1 MPSRISMVKSSS
13 YDLLVQYRFFVS
25 CSGSHL
31 HQSKSINIFYTG
43 KTWAF
48 SRRHLRQSKK
58 KKKRK
63 SREVRIEWEKRERSG
78 SNGKKN
84 GGLGRVEKGG
94 RLKETLI
101 RLNKERGLDRV
112 KKKKKQGSLGR
123 VEKKEGSLDRVEKWR
138 EVFEAW
144 VASSR
149 NPTQSFLLLFV
160 LQLLS
165 RSVLPIKRHCRAE
178 KSHNRSFYPLG
189 PFHNQ

>member
-31 HQSKSINIFYTG
+31 HQSKTINIFYTG

-84 GGLGRVEKGG
+84 GGLGRVEKGEI
-94 RLKETLI
+94 LKETLI

-112 KKKKKQGSLGR
+112 KKKTGKFGSGR
-123 VEKKEGSLDRVEKWR
+123 KEGGKPGPGGKMEGSLRDLGWFFTQPDPKLP
-138 EVFEAW
+138 
-144 VASSR
+144 ASFCSAAVI
-149 NPTQSFLLLFV
+149 SFCFT
-160 LQLLS
+160 
-165 RSVLPIKRHCRAE
+165 
-178 KSHNRSFYPLG
+178 N
-189 PFHNQ
+189 

>member
-1 MPSRISMVKSSS
+1 MISWYST
-13 YDLLVQYRFFVS
+13 DFFVS

-43 KTWAF
+43 KPEPFPGDICGRA
-48 SRRHLRQSKK
+48 K

-112 KKKKKQGSLGR
+112 KKKTGKFGSGR
-123 VEKKEGSLDRVEKWR
+123 KEGGKPGPGGKMEGSLRGLGC
-138 EVFEAW
+138 FF
-144 VASSR
+144 
-149 NPTQSFLLLFV
+149 TQPDPKLPAPFCSAAVISFCFT
-160 LQLLS
+160 
-165 RSVLPIKRHCRAE
+165 
-178 KSHNRSFYPLG
+178 N
-189 PFHNQ
+189 

>member
-1 MPSRISMVKSSS
+1 M
-13 YDLLVQYRFFVS
+13 
-25 CSGSHL
+25 
-31 HQSKSINIFYTG
+31 
-43 KTWAF
+43 
-48 SRRHLRQSKK
+48 RQSKK
-58 KKKRK
+58 K

-138 EVFEAW
+138 EVFEA
-144 VASSR
+144 
-149 NPTQSFLLLFV
+149 
-160 LQLLS
+160 
-165 RSVLPIKRHCRAE
+165 
-178 KSHNRSFYPLG
+178 
-189 PFHNQ
+189 

>member
-58 KKKRK
+58 KKKENRGRLGSSGRK
-63 SREVRIEWEKRERSG
+63 ERD
-78 SNGKKN
+78 
-84 GGLGRVEKGG
+84 LGRMERRTEVWVVLKKEGDLR
-94 RLKETLI
+94 RLWFGWI
-101 RLNKERGLDRV
+101 RREIWIGW
-112 KKKKKQGSLGR
+112 KKKQGSLGR
-123 VEKKEGSLDRVEKWR
+123 VEKKEGSPDRVEKWR

-160 LQLLS
+160 LQLFS

>member
-48 SRRHLRQSKK
+48 SRRHLRQSK

-112 KKKKKQGSLGR
+112 KKKKKQGSLGW

-144 VASSR
+144 VGSSR
-149 NPTQSFLLLFV
+149 NLTQSFLLLFV

-165 RSVLPIKRHCRAE
+165 RSVLPIKSHCRPE

>member
-13 YDLLVQYRFFVS
+13 YDLLVQYRYFVS

-48 SRRHLRQSKK
+48 SRRHLRQSK

-112 KKKKKQGSLGR
+112 KR
-123 VEKKEGSLDRVEKWR
+123 RR
-138 EVFEAW
+138 EAW
-144 VASSR
+144 TGWKNGGKSSR
-149 NPTQSFLLLFV
+149 LGLLLHATRPKASCPFLFCSCYLV
-160 LQLLS
+160 LFYLLNVTAGRKKVIIEAFIHSGLFTTS
-165 RSVLPIKRHCRAE
+165 RFSSLH
-178 KSHNRSFYPLG
+178 
-189 PFHNQ
+189 

>member
-58 KKKRK
+58 KKKENRGRLGSSGRK
-63 SREVRIEWEKRERSG
+63 ERDLGRMERRTEVWVVLKKEGDLRRLWFGWIRREVWIGW
-78 SNGKKN
+78 
-84 GGLGRVEKGG
+84 
-94 RLKETLI
+94 
-101 RLNKERGLDRV
+101 
-112 KKKKKQGSLGR
+112 KKKQGSLGR

-144 VASSR
+144 VGSSR
-149 NPTQSFLLLFV
+149 NLTQSFLLLFV